1 MTTAAETVR
10 KCYRLIATGN
20 FDAAREYW
28 SVDATWHGEF
38 HPRAR
43 LGGDQD
49 RDWYF
54 NWFER
59 WATDYPNYSFINS
72 VVRRGGSCT
81 GVVSPPSRPNSGY
94 YRYNPYPYN
103 YGNPYSYRP
112 YPYYYNPYNG
122 YHYYSR

>member
-10 KCYRLIATGN
+10 KCYRLIAAGN

-59 WATDYPNYSFINS
+59 WATDYPNYSFDAEQQVEFGTQLFGLYMRSRHGEAPGENEGLMLWR
-72 VVRRGGSCT
+72 VVGEKIVECWAIPGDREFAFAF
-81 GVVSPPSRPNSGY
+81 
-94 YRYNPYPYN
+94 
-103 YGNPYSYRP
+103 
-112 YPYYYNPYNG
+112 
-122 YHYYSR
+122 